1 LLAVRE
7 ESAVLVVAD
16 DPDVPTPPA
25 PAFCTHPLIVIVV
38 AGLAPDCARLVS
50 VPLCCAATPTTH
62 PAAIATAEAVQTFR
76 FIQSSSAACCP
87 PQRPPAIATP
97 ERVPK
102 TFAATIATKTCA
114 SCLTPG
120 V

>member
-1 LLAVRE
+1 VRD
-7 ESAVLVVAD
+7 ESAVLVAAD

-25 PAFCTHPLIVIVV
+25 PAFCTHPLIVIVD
-38 AGLAPDCARLVS
+38 AGLAPGCARLAS

-87 PQRPPAIATP
+87 PQRPAAITTP
-97 ERVPK
+97 ERTPK
-102 TFAATIATKTCA
+102 TFAATIATQTCA
-114 SCLTPG
+114 SYLAPG